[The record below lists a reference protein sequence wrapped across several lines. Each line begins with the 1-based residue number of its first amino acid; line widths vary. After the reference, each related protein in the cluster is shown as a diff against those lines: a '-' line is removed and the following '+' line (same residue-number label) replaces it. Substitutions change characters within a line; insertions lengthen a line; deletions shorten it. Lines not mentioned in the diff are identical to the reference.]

1 MWTDLQDHNEK
12 VGFMR
17 KYAREVINNRLILI
31 TWIMLFSMHAHAE
44 YSSPEHVEGS
54 ITISVEQAKAL
65 YDKGTVFIDVRNP
78 RLYAGSHIVG
88 AHHLDLK
95 NGFTEDAVAALVKRD
110 EPVII
115 YCSGVKCSRSYRASA
130 EAVSWGFKK
139 VHYFR
144 GGIVDWEDA
153 GYPVTAG
160 AQE

>member
-1 MWTDLQDHNEK
+1 
-12 VGFMR
+12 MR
-17 KYAREVINNRLILI
+17 KYAREVINNRVILFA
-31 TWIMLFSMHAHAE
+31 WIMLFSMHTQAE

-65 YDKGTVFIDVRNP
+65 YDRGVVFIDVRNP
-78 RLYAGSHIVG
+78 RLYAGGHIVG

-115 YCSGVKCSRSYRASA
+115 YCSGVECSRSYRASA
-130 EAVSWGFKK
+130 KAVSWGFEQ

-144 GGIVDWEDA
+144 GGIVDWKKA
-153 GYPVTAG
+153 GYPVTTD

>member
-1 MWTDLQDHNEK
+1 
-12 VGFMR
+12 MR
-17 KYAREVINNRLILI
+17 IYAREMISSRIISI
-31 TWIMLFSMHAHAE
+31 TWLMLFSMHAHAE

-54 ITISVEQAKAL
+54 ITITVEQAKAL
-65 YDKGTVFIDVRNP
+65 YDTGAVFIDVRNP
-78 RLYAGSHIVG
+78 RLYAGGHIAG

-130 EAVSWGFKK
+130 QAVSWGFTK

-144 GGIVDWEDA
+144 GGIVDWENA

-160 AQE
+160 AQQ